1 MGGKIWE
8 KGKEEEG
15 ANQGFQYLGTFATN
29 TTSQLDILGHDRNP
43 LGMDGAKVGILE
55 QSNQVCLT
63 CLLKCQ
69 YGRGLETQI
78 GLEVLGNLTDQ
89 TLEGCLADQKFGGLL
104 ILTDLT

>member
-8 KGKEEEG
+8 KGKDEEG
-15 ANQGFQYLGTFATN
+15 ANQGFQYLGTFATD

-55 QSNQVCLT
+55 QSNQVSLT

-69 YGRGLETQI
+69 HGRGLETQI

-104 ILTDLT
+104 VLTDLT